1 MNPANRKR
9 GIEIMSVTLIG
20 ILLIVFLLILLSMGT
35 PISFALGFLSTV
47 GIAIFLGLGN
57 LYQIAEVAADSGTNL
72 FMLTLPLFILM
83 AEVVSFSG
91 VGNDIYTAAHRW
103 LSWLPGGLAISS
115 VATCAGFAAISG
127 SSPATAAT
135 VGLVAIP
142 EMVNRGYSRKL
153 AAGSIAV
160 GGTLGI
166 LIPPSITMI
175 IYGIITEVSIGK
187 LFIAGIIP
195 GIFIA
200 VLLSAAIAVTVKLR
214 PEIAP
219 AAEAVSWSDRFSSLK
234 RVWAF
239 LVLVISILGTI
250 YAGIATPTESAA
262 IGATFAI
269 VIAAFYRRLSINNL
283 HMALRRTV
291 GVTAMIM
298 FLVITGNVM
307 AFLLS
312 SLTIPQ
318 LVTESITSMELSR
331 WAIMIIINIILLIM
345 GCLLD
350 PMAIMVITLPILFPI
365 VTSLGFDPVWFG
377 IVVTINVEIGMIT
390 PPVGLNL
397 FILKG
402 AVKEVDMN
410 DIIRGVLPFV
420 LLMIV
425 GLAIIMMFPGL
436 ATWLPGRMGF

>member
-1 MNPANRKR
+1 MDA
-9 GIEIMSVTLIG
+9 GLISL
-20 ILLIVFLLILLSMGT
+20 ILIVLLILLIGLGT
-35 PISFALGFLSTV
+35 PISFCLGFLGTA
-47 GIAIFLGLGN
+47 GIIAFLDIGV
-57 LYQIAEVAADSGTNL
+57 LYQIAEVAADTGTSL
-72 FMLTLPLFILM
+72 FLLTLPLFILM

-91 VGNDIYTAAHRW
+91 LGDDIYTAAHDW

-115 VATCAGFAAISG
+115 IATCTGFAAISG

-135 VGLVAIP
+135 VGLVSIP
-142 EMVNRGYSRKL
+142 EMIKRGYNRYL
-153 AAGSIAV
+153 AVGSIAV

-195 GIFIA
+195 GLMLALILSLA
-200 VLLSAAIAVTVKLR
+200 VAIAVKIKPAL
-214 PEIAP
+214 AP
-219 AAEAVSWSDRFSSLK
+219 RTEGVSWRKRFSSLR

-239 LVLVISILGTI
+239 VILAISILGSI

-262 IGATFAI
+262 IGATLAI
-269 VIAAFYRRLSINNL
+269 IIALIYRRLTLKAL
-283 HMALRRTV
+283 HGALLRTV

-298 FLVITGNVM
+298 FLVLGGNVM

-312 SLTIPQ
+312 TMTIPQ
-318 LVTESITSMELSR
+318 YVTEAVTALNASR
-331 WAIMIIINIILLIM
+331 WAIMIIINIILLAM

-350 PMAIMVITLPILFPI
+350 PMAIMVISLPIIFPI
-365 VTSLGFDPVWFG
+365 VTQLGFDPVWFG
-377 IVVTINVEIGMIT
+377 IVVTINVEMGMIT

-402 AVKEVDMN
+402 AVPGITMK
-410 DIIRGVLPFV
+410 DIVVGSLPFLF
-420 LLMIV
+420 LLML
-425 GLAIIMMFPGL
+425 GLSIIMLFPDL
-436 ATWLPGRMGF
+436 ATWLPGKMGF

>member
-1 MNPANRKR
+1 
-9 GIEIMSVTLIG
+9 
-20 ILLIVFLLILLSMGT
+20 
-35 PISFALGFLSTV
+35 
-47 GIAIFLGLGN
+47 
-57 LYQIAEVAADSGTNL
+57 
-72 FMLTLPLFILM
+72 M
-83 AEVVSFSG
+83 AEVVSLSG
-91 VGNDIYTAAHRW
+91 VGDDLYTAAHDW

-115 VATCAGFAAISG
+115 IATCTGFAAISG

-142 EMVNRGYSRKL
+142 EMMKRGYNRYL
-153 AAGSIAV
+153 AVGCIAA

-187 LFIAGIIP
+187 LFVAGIIP
-195 GIFIA
+195 GIM
-200 VLLSAAIAVTVKLR
+200 LSLILSLAIAVAVKIKPNL
-214 PEIAP
+214 AP
-219 AAEAVSWSDRFSSLK
+219 RAEGVSWRKRFSSLK

-239 LVLVISILGTI
+239 VVLAVSIIGTI

-262 IGATFAI
+262 IGATLAI
-269 VIAAFYRRLSINNL
+269 VIAFLYRRLTIKAL
-283 HMALRRTV
+283 HGALQRTV
-291 GVTAMIM
+291 AVTAMIM
-298 FLVITGNVM
+298 FLVIGGNVL

-318 LVTESITSMELSR
+318 YVTEAIAGLNVSKWT
-331 WAIMIIINIILLIM
+331 IMIIINFILLIM

-350 PMAIMVITLPILFPI
+350 PMAIMVISLPILFPI
-365 VTSLGFDPVWFG
+365 VTNLGFDPVWFG
-377 IVVTINVEIGMIT
+377 IVVTINVEMGMIT

-402 AVKEVDMN
+402 SVPNITMK
-410 DIIRGVLPFV
+410 DIVGGAAPFLL
-420 LLMIV
+420 LLML
-425 GLAIIMMFPGL
+425 GLIIIMVFPSL

>member
-1 MNPANRKR
+1 MDI
-9 GIEIMSVTLIG
+9 GLISVMLIV
-20 ILLIVFLLILLSMGT
+20 LLIVLLGLGT
-35 PISFALGFLSTV
+35 PIAFCLGFLGV
-47 GIAIFLGLGN
+47 AGILAFLDTGV
-57 LYQIAEVAADSGTNL
+57 LYQIAEVAADTGTSL
-72 FMLTLPLFILM
+72 FLLTLPLFVLM

-91 VGNDIYTAAHRW
+91 LGDDIYTAAHDW
-103 LSWLPGGLAISS
+103 LNWLPGGLAISS
-115 VATCAGFAAISG
+115 IATCTGFAAISG

-135 VGLVAIP
+135 VGLVSIP
-142 EMVNRGYSRKL
+142 EMIKRGYNRYL
-153 AAGSIAV
+153 AVGSIAA

-195 GIFIA
+195 GIILAMILSVSVALA
-200 VLLSAAIAVTVKLR
+200 VKIKPHL
-214 PEIAP
+214 AP
-219 AAEAVSWSDRFSSLK
+219 RVEAVSWGRRFASLK

-239 LVLVISILGTI
+239 VILAISIIGSI

-262 IGATFAI
+262 IGATLAI
-269 VIAAFYRRLSINNL
+269 LIALMYRRLTVKAI
-283 HMALRRTV
+283 HGALLRTV

-298 FLVITGNVM
+298 FLVLGGNVM

-312 SLTIPQ
+312 TLTIPQ
-318 LVTESITSMELSR
+318 YVTEAVTALQLSR
-331 WAIMIIINIILLIM
+331 WAIMVIINIILIIM

-350 PMAIMVITLPILFPI
+350 PMAIMVISLPIIFPI
-365 VTSLGFDPVWFG
+365 VTELGFDPVWFG
-377 IVVTINVEIGMIT
+377 IVVTINVEMGMIT

-402 AVKEVDMN
+402 SVPGVTMK
-410 DIIRGVLPFV
+410 DIVGGSLPFLI
-420 LLMIV
+420 LLML
-425 GLAIIMMFPGL
+425 GLAVIMVFPEL

>member
-1 MNPANRKR
+1 MDI
-9 GIEIMSVTLIG
+9 GLISL
-20 ILLIVFLLILLSMGT
+20 ILIVVLIVLLGLGT
-35 PISFALGFLSTV
+35 PIAFCLGFLGAA
-47 GIAIFLGLGN
+47 GILAFLDIGV
-57 LYQIAEVAADSGTNL
+57 LYQIAEIAADSGTSL
-72 FMLTLPLFILM
+72 FLLTLPLFVLM

-91 VGNDIYTAAHRW
+91 LGDDIYTAAHDW

-115 VATCAGFAAISG
+115 IATCTGFAAISG

-135 VGLVAIP
+135 VGLVSIP
-142 EMVNRGYSRKL
+142 EMIKRGYNRYL
-153 AAGSIAV
+153 AVGSIAA

-195 GIFIA
+195 GIILA
-200 VLLSAAIAVTVKLR
+200 LILSLSVAIAVKMKPGL
-214 PEIAP
+214 AP
-219 AAEAVSWSDRFSSLK
+219 RVEGVSWSQRFASLK

-239 LVLVISILGTI
+239 VILAISIIGSI

-262 IGATFAI
+262 IGATLAI
-269 VIAAFYRRLSINNL
+269 IIALIYRRLTVAAI
-283 HMALRRTV
+283 HGALLRTV

-298 FLVITGNVM
+298 FLVIGGNVM

-312 SLTIPQ
+312 TLSIPQ
-318 LVTESITSMELSR
+318 YVTEAVNVLQLSK
-331 WAIMIIINIILLIM
+331 WAIMAIINVILIVM

-350 PMAIMVITLPILFPI
+350 PMAIMVISLPILFPI
-365 VTSLGFDPVWFG
+365 VMELGFDPVWFG
-377 IVVTINVEIGMIT
+377 IVITINVEMGMIT

-402 AVKEVDMN
+402 SVPGISMK
-410 DIIRGVLPFV
+410 DIVGGSLPFLLLLLLGLV
-420 LLMIV
+420 L
-425 GLAIIMMFPGL
+425 IMAFPSL

>member
-1 MNPANRKR
+1 MDI
-9 GIEIMSVTLIG
+9 GLISL
-20 ILLIVFLLILLSMGT
+20 ILIVVLIVLLGLGT
-35 PISFALGFLSTV
+35 PIAFCLGFLGAA
-47 GIAIFLGLGN
+47 GILAFLDIGV
-57 LYQIAEVAADSGTNL
+57 LYQIAEIAADSGTSL
-72 FMLTLPLFILM
+72 FLLTLPLFVLM

-91 VGNDIYTAAHRW
+91 LGDDIYTAAHDW

-115 VATCAGFAAISG
+115 IATCTGFAAISG

-135 VGLVAIP
+135 VGLVSIP
-142 EMVNRGYSRKL
+142 EMIKRGYNRYL
-153 AAGSIAV
+153 AVGSIAA

-195 GIFIA
+195 GIILA
-200 VLLSAAIAVTVKLR
+200 LILSLSVAIAVKMKPGL
-214 PEIAP
+214 AP
-219 AAEAVSWSDRFSSLK
+219 RVEGVSWSQRFASLK

-239 LVLVISILGTI
+239 VILAISIIGSI

-262 IGATFAI
+262 IGATLAI
-269 VIAAFYRRLSINNL
+269 IIALIYRRLTVAAI
-283 HMALRRTV
+283 HGALLRTV

-298 FLVITGNVM
+298 FLVIGGNVM

-312 SLTIPQ
+312 TLSIPQ
-318 LVTESITSMELSR
+318 YVTEAVNALQLSK
-331 WAIMIIINIILLIM
+331 WAIMAIINVILIVM

-350 PMAIMVITLPILFPI
+350 PMAIMVISLPILFPI
-365 VTSLGFDPVWFG
+365 VMELGFDPVWFG
-377 IVVTINVEIGMIT
+377 IVITINVEMGMIT

-402 AVKEVDMN
+402 SVPGISMK
-410 DIIRGVLPFV
+410 DIVGGSLPFLLLLLLGLV
-420 LLMIV
+420 L
-425 GLAIIMMFPGL
+425 IMAFPSL

>member
-1 MNPANRKR
+1 MDISILAA
-9 GIEIMSVTLIG
+9 LI
-20 ILLIVFLLILLSMGT
+20 IFILIVLLGLGT
-35 PISFALGFLSTV
+35 PIAFCLGFMGVV
-47 GIAIFLGLGN
+47 GILSFVDVGA
-57 LYQIAEVAADSGTNL
+57 LYQIAEIAADSGTNL

-91 VGNDIYTAAHRW
+91 VGDDLYAATHDW

-115 VATCAGFAAISG
+115 IATCTGFAAISG

-142 EMVNRGYSRKL
+142 EMTKRGYNRKL
-153 AAGSIAV
+153 AVGAIAA

-195 GIFIA
+195 GI
-200 VLLSAAIAVTVKLR
+200 LLALMLSGAIAGAVTLKPSLAPR
-214 PEIAP
+214 IAS
-219 AAEAVSWSDRFSSLK
+219 VSWKQRFQSLSK
-234 RVWAF
+234 VWAF
-239 LVLVISILGTI
+239 LLLAISIVGSI

-262 IGATFAI
+262 IGATLSIF
-269 VIAAFYRRLSINNL
+269 IALLYRRLSIKAL
-283 HMALRRTV
+283 HGALLRTV

-298 FLVITGNVM
+298 FLVIGGHVM

-312 SLTIPQ
+312 TLTIPQ
-318 LVTESITSMELSR
+318 YVTE
-331 WAIMIIINIILLIM
+331 AIMALNASKWSVMIIINVILLAM

-365 VTSLGFDPVWFG
+365 VTQLGFDPVWFG

-402 AVKEVDMN
+402 SVP
-410 DIIRGVLPFV
+410 GVTMKDLVGGALPFA
-420 LLMIV
+420 LLL
-425 GLAIIMMFPGL
+425 GLGLLLIMMFPPL

>member
-1 MNPANRKR
+1 
-9 GIEIMSVTLIG
+9 MSIGLISIVLIVLVV
-20 ILLIVFLLILLSMGT
+20 ILLGLGT
-35 PISFALGFLSTV
+35 PISFCLGFLGV
-47 GIAIFLGLGN
+47 AGIVALLDFGT
-57 LYQIAEVAADSGTNL
+57 LYQIAEVAATTGTNL
-72 FMLTLPLFILM
+72 FMITLPLFILM

-91 VGNDIYTAAHRW
+91 VGDDIYTAAHDW

-115 VATCAGFAAISG
+115 IATCTGFAAISG

-142 EMVNRGYSRKL
+142 EMIKRGYNRKL
-153 AAGSIAV
+153 AVGSIAV

-175 IYGIITEVSIGK
+175 IYGVITEVSIGK

-195 GIFIA
+195 GIILALILCLA
-200 VLLSAAIAVTVKLR
+200 VAIAVKIR
-214 PEIAP
+214 PELAP
-219 AAEAVSWSDRFSSLK
+219 RTKGVSWGQRFSSLK

-239 LVLVISILGTI
+239 VILAISIIGSI

-262 IGATFAI
+262 IGATLAI
-269 VIAAFYRRLSINNL
+269 VIALLYRRLTIKAI
-283 HMALRRTV
+283 HGALLRTV
-291 GVTAMIM
+291 AVTAMIM
-298 FLVITGNVM
+298 FLVIGGNVL

-318 LVTESITSMELSR
+318 YITEAIASWSVSK
-331 WAIMIIINIILLIM
+331 WAVMIMVNLILLGM

-350 PMAIMVITLPILFPI
+350 PMAIMVISLPIIFPI
-365 VTSLGFDPVWFG
+365 VTQLGFDPVWFG
-377 IVVTINVEIGMIT
+377 IVVTINVEMGMIT

-402 AVKEVDMN
+402 SVKGITMK
-410 DIIRGVLPFV
+410 DIVGGSLPFLF
-420 LLMIV
+420 LLML
-425 GLAIIMMFPGL
+425 GLALIMVFPAL

>member
-1 MNPANRKR
+1 MDI
-9 GIEIMSVTLIG
+9 GLISVII
-20 ILLIVFLLILLSMGT
+20 ILFLILLLGFGT
-35 PISFALGFLSTV
+35 PIAFCLGALGATGIIAFLDWGT
-47 GIAIFLGLGN
+47 
-57 LYQIAEVAADSGTNL
+57 LYQIAEIAADSGTSL

-91 VGNDIYTAAHRW
+91 VGDDLYSAAQDW

-115 VATCAGFAAISG
+115 IATCTGFAAISG

-135 VGLVAIP
+135 VGLIAIP
-142 EMVNRGYSRKL
+142 EMLKRGYNRYL
-153 AAGSIAV
+153 AVGAIAA

-187 LFIAGIIP
+187 LFMAGIIP
-195 GIFIA
+195 GI
-200 VLLSAAIAVTVKLR
+200 LLSLLLSVAIAGAVTLKPSL
-214 PEIAP
+214 AP
-219 AAEAVSWSDRFSSLK
+219 RSQGVSWSRRFSSLK

-239 LVLVISILGTI
+239 LVLAISIIGSI

-262 IGATFAI
+262 IGATLSI
-269 VIAAFYRRLSINNL
+269 VIALIYRRLTFKAL
-283 HMALRRTV
+283 HGALLRTV

-298 FLVITGNVM
+298 FLVIGGNVM

-312 SLTIPQ
+312 TLSIPQ
-318 LVTESITSMELSR
+318 YLTEAVTALSMSK
-331 WAIMIIINIILLIM
+331 WSIMIMINIVLIAM

-350 PMAIMVITLPILFPI
+350 PMAIMVISLPILFPI
-365 VTSLGFDPVWFG
+365 VTQLGFDPVWFG
-377 IVVTINVEIGMIT
+377 IVVTINVEMGMIT

-402 AVKEVDMN
+402 SVP
-410 DIIRGVLPFV
+410 GVTMKDVVGGSLPFLF
-420 LLMIV
+420 LLML
-425 GLAIIMMFPGL
+425 GLALIMLFPPL
-436 ATWLPGRMGF
+436 ATWLPGQMGF

>member
-1 MNPANRKR
+1 
-9 GIEIMSVTLIG
+9 MSIGLISL
-20 ILLIVFLLILLSMGT
+20 LLIVLLILLLGLGT
-35 PISFALGFLSTV
+35 PIAFCLGFLGV
-47 GIAIFLGLGN
+47 AGILALLDMGV
-57 LYQIAEVAADSGTNL
+57 LYQIAEIAADTGTSL
-72 FMLTLPLFILM
+72 FLLTLPLFVLM

-91 VGNDIYTAAHRW
+91 VGDDIYTAAHDW

-115 VATCAGFAAISG
+115 IATCTGFAAISG

-135 VGLVAIP
+135 VGLISIP
-142 EMVNRGYSRKL
+142 EMIKRGYNRYL
-153 AAGSIAV
+153 AVGSIAA

-195 GIFIA
+195 GIILALILSVSVALA
-200 VLLSAAIAVTVKLR
+200 VKVKPHL
-214 PEIAP
+214 AP
-219 AAEAVSWSDRFSSLK
+219 RVQGVSWRQRLSSLK

-239 LVLVISILGTI
+239 IILAISIVGSI

-262 IGATFAI
+262 IGATLSI
-269 VIAAFYRRLSINNL
+269 LIALIYRRLTLNAI
-283 HMALRRTV
+283 HGALLRTV

-298 FLVITGNVM
+298 FLVIGGNVM

-312 SLTIPQ
+312 TLTIPQ
-318 LVTESITSMELSR
+318 YVTEAVSAMHLSK
-331 WAIMIIINIILLIM
+331 WAIMVIINIILIIM

-350 PMAIMVITLPILFPI
+350 PMAIMVISLPIIFPI
-365 VTSLGFDPVWFG
+365 VTELGFDPVWFG
-377 IVVTINVEIGMIT
+377 IVITINVEMGMIT

-402 AVKEVDMN
+402 AVPGISMK
-410 DIIRGVLPFV
+410 DIVGGSLPF
-420 LLMIV
+420 LLLLLLGLIV
-425 GLAIIMMFPGL
+425 IMVFPGL